1 MERYVALLRGINVG
15 GKNKVPMA
23 DLRDALGDAGYESV
37 RTYIQSGNVV
47 FASARSRK
55 GLEEEVEQ
63 VLEARFGFPIP
74 VVIRSRDELAAVVYD
89 APDGFGA
96 RPDLYHSDVLFL
108 KGPLTAE
115 RVMEIVRLRDGVDQ
129 AWPGAGVVYFARL
142 SAQRQRSL
150 MSRIVSTPEY
160 RLMTIRSWST
170 TTTLLDLID

>member
-1 MERYVALLRGINVG
+1 M
-15 GKNKVPMA
+15 
-23 DLRDALGDAGYESV
+23 
-37 RTYIQSGNVV
+37 
-47 FASARSRK
+47 
-55 GLEEEVEQ
+55 
-63 VLEARFGFPIP
+63 
-74 VVIRSRDELAAVVYD
+74 VYD

-170 TTTLLDLID
+170 TTTLLDLIDQE

>member
-74 VVIRSRDELAAVVYD
+74 V
-89 APDGFGA
+89 
-96 RPDLYHSDVLFL
+96 
-108 KGPLTAE
+108 
-115 RVMEIVRLRDGVDQ
+115 
-129 AWPGAGVVYFARL
+129 
-142 SAQRQRSL
+142 
-150 MSRIVSTPEY
+150 
-160 RLMTIRSWST
+160 
-170 TTTLLDLID
+170 